1 VVDVEVDA
9 TVDVDELE
17 SMVVVE
23 LESVEVVED
32 EEPFEDP
39 LFVESTANL
48 HRRTSSTAGWPF
60 LSVMGVKV
68 ITQVSVIGPTGV
80 MVLCTVVTVVA
91 SARLL
96 IGTAC
101 TAPKKLERQE
111 NRKRQARNNGR
122 FMVNIASCY
131 EEGLKTTKSP
141 VPAVS
146 RRGVER

>member
-1 VVDVEVDA
+1 MLVDALDSVVDVEVDA

-17 SMVVVE
+17 S
-23 LESVEVVED
+23 VEVVED
-32 EEPFEDP
+32 EEPFEEP
-39 LFVESTANL
+39 LFVESTVNL

-68 ITQVSVIGPTGV
+68 TTHVSVIGPTGV

-91 SARLL
+91 SARLS
-96 IGTAC
+96 IGTAW
-101 TAPKKLERQE
+101 TILKKLERQE
-111 NRKRQARNNGR
+111 SRKRQARNNGR

-146 RRGVER
+146 RRGMEL